1 MNESR
6 RHHYF
11 PQFHLAQWARG
22 DERVVTY
29 DSAGG
34 FVPNPKAIAPVNI
47 GLEANLYRDDHP
59 DTPLEGVEE
68 WLAAEIDGPGARALS
83 TLVRENALSDVHRMS
98 LARYIMSRDLRVPKT
113 RDFLM
118 TLGQS
123 ELDEWRDGIVSDPG
137 SFRRSV
143 IRDGG
148 PELDSDEIREF
159 ADGWSIQLR
168 RGFWLAFMKHYI
180 QAATPRLLS
189 YGWALIHAD
198 PSCRFVTSDLGIV
211 KCFGSFANIVSHELG
226 WAKNDG
232 GWLVPLTPR
241 RLLAIAPGLYPTP
254 RLAHNPFVA
263 RVNRALVA
271 QCSRFAFAASED
283 DINAALE

>member
-11 PQFHLAQWARG
+11 PQFHLAQWARE

-29 DSAGG
+29 DSAGAL
-34 FVPNPKAIAPVNI
+34 VPNPKPIAPINV
-47 GLEANLYRDDHP
+47 GLEADLYRDDHP

-83 TLVRENALSDVHRMS
+83 TLLREDALSEVHRVS

-123 ELDEWRDGIVSDPG
+123 ELDEWRDGIVRDPA
-137 SFRRSV
+137 SFQRSV
-143 IRDGG
+143 ILDGG
-148 PELDSDEIREF
+148 PELGPDEIREF
-159 ADGWSIQLR
+159 AEGCSIQLR
-168 RGFWLAFMKHYI
+168 RGFWLAFMKNHI

-189 YGWALIHAD
+189 YGWSLIHAD
-198 PSCRFVTSDLGIV
+198 RNCRFVTSDLGIV
-211 KCFGSFANIVSHELG
+211 KCVGSFANIVSHELG
-226 WAKNDG
+226 WANNDG
-232 GWLVPLTPR
+232 GWLVPLTPG
-241 RLLAIAPGLYPTP
+241 RLLAIAPGLDPTP
-254 RLAHNPFVA
+254 QLAQSPFVDI
-263 RVNRALVA
+263 VNRALVT
-271 QCSRFAFAASED
+271 QCERFAFAASEN
-283 DINAALE
+283 DIHAALE